1 MKKRTYVMVLLFLI
15 SALALESCG
24 PVVLSSRS
32 ESPPPP
38 WFYPNR
44 VEMVRYVY
52 FPEYSIYYDLTLSNY
67 LYLNNGVWIRVKVLP
82 PRYNNINLNRSK
94 YVRVKGYRGD
104 NIRTYH
110 KENNVRSNTRT
121 SRRTNTTRTRR
132 N

>member
-1 MKKRTYVMVLLFLI
+1 MKKRNYIALLLI
-15 SALALESCG
+15 LMSALILETCG

-32 ESPPPP
+32 ESPPP

-67 LYLNNGVWIRVKVLP
+67 LYLNNGVWMRVKVLP
-82 PRYNNINLNRSK
+82 PRYHNINLNRSK

-110 KENNVRSNTRT
+110 NENNVRSNTRT
-121 SRRTNTTRTRR
+121 SRRTNTARTRR

>member
-82 PRYNNINLNRSK
+82 PRYHNINLNRSK

-104 NIRTYH
+104 NIRIYH
-110 KENNVRSNTRT
+110 NENNVRSNTRT